1 MKYASGEVMVD
12 PFALYKAARQMETV
26 GIQSNQVFGR
36 WIREEA
42 SGDFGQSMRL
52 EFIHSL
58 DAKSERGRHF
68 GDQTTIEEGI
78 DGMIDRIFRCGS
90 K

>member
-1 MKYASGEVMVD
+1 
-12 PFALYKAARQMETV
+12 
-26 GIQSNQVFGR
+26 
-36 WIREEA
+36 
-42 SGDFGQSMRL
+42 MRL